1 MTLIEEINRSGVRI
15 LFYDGIDFDFIFRNE
30 SEDFHIFFIESWA
43 AEAKKWNRESRIK
56 AIVDGADYK
65 NFSINDIDNPN
76 VAIYQTSGDLLGT
89 YAAIK
94 EKIISDKITNQWGI
108 IKGLA

>member
-30 SEDFHIFFIESWA
+30 SEDFLIFFIESWS

-56 AIVDGADYK
+56 SIIEGTDYK
-65 NFSINDIDNPN
+65 NFSISDLDNPN
-76 VAIYQTSGDLLGT
+76 VAIYQTSGDLFGT
-89 YAAIK
+89 YAAIR
-94 EKIISDKITNQWGI
+94 EKIISDKITTQWGI
-108 IKGLA
+108 IRGLA